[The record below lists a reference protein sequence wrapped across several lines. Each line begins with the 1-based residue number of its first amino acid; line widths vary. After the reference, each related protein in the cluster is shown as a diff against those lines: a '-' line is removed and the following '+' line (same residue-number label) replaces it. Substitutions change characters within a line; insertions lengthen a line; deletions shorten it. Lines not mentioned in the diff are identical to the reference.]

1 MRTSAPLV
9 PFMMALLVPLAAHA
23 QAEAPAP
30 VPEAAPAPSAEVVPV
45 AAVPAPAPAPAP
57 ASAPAPAAAPATPP
71 VTFAWEALADMYYLY
86 NFTGDPS
93 TQGPLDRQFDQA
105 ANSFSLNYAKLGV
118 GVDSE
123 FVAFRMDLGAGHT
136 AAIINS
142 AIKANSATPAASTG
156 LGGLSNSDFLIQQAF
171 GTWKITPALT
181 LDAGR
186 FVTSASAEVIE
197 ANKNWLYSRSM
208 LFFGVPLL
216 HTGVRLNA
224 TLSPSLKLQLSL
236 VNGWNND
243 LDNNVGKTGGAS
255 LIFAPPNS
263 ENTTVSLTSYVGK
276 EGAGSGG
283 DTRILV
289 DGVFTRDIGK
299 ASVGA
304 NVDYYKNGEA
314 WWVGGALMGRLF
326 LTDSFNLAARGEV
339 ISSKKGGFTGGSDDT
354 LLYEGTAM
362 AGYVVAK
369 HFELRAEVRGDM
381 SDKELFKKAATNRK
395 NQFTGTL
402 AFLTYF

>member
-1 MRTSAPLV
+1 
-9 PFMMALLVPLAAHA
+9 
-23 QAEAPAP
+23 
-30 VPEAAPAPSAEVVPV
+30 
-45 AAVPAPAPAPAP
+45 
-57 ASAPAPAAAPATPP
+57 
-71 VTFAWEALADMYYLY
+71 MYYLY

-93 TQGPLDRQFDQA
+93 TQGPLGRQFDQT

-123 FVAFRMDLGAGHT
+123 FVAFRLDIGAGHT
-136 AAIINS
+136 AAIINN
-142 AIKANSATPAASTG
+142 AVKAPPVAPPLNST
-156 LGGLSNSDFLIQQAF
+156 DFLIQQAF

-208 LFFGVPLL
+208 LFYGVPLL

-236 VNGWNND
+236 VNGWNSD
-243 LDNNVGKTGGAS
+243 PDNNVGKTGGAS

-263 ENTTVSLTSYVGK
+263 DNTTVSLTSYIGK

-283 DTRILV
+283 DTRVLV

-339 ISSKKGGFTGGSDDT
+339 VSSKKGGFTGGSDDA

-369 HFELRAEVRGDM
+369 HFELRAELRGDF
-381 SDKELFKKAATNRK
+381 SDKEVFKKAETSRK